1 MTIIEF
7 KGWIEDLVN
16 QVSSTDW
23 WANGI
28 AIFCAIIGV
37 TVPIIYEMF
46 GWLIKIIYN
55 MSRHL

>member
-1 MTIIEF
+1 MTITEF

-28 AIFCAIIGV
+28 AIFV
-37 TVPIIYEMF
+37 QLLELQF
-46 GWLIKIIYN
+46 Q
-55 MSRHL
+55 